1 MKGVYHMASRDE
13 MQQMVQI
20 INKHVRA
27 ITKNGSY
34 DYSIFPNITKRHKE
48 KAIKHYDNDISLHNI
63 LAFIDETVFHG
74 GKQGLVLMADG
85 FYYRGIME
93 KSRFFPY
100 SDVSTIRA
108 KPSKLVDLEIN
119 CYSSSEPYTTPTV
132 LDAGAIRDMLMELIQ
147 FSTSIGIKSKLSA
160 GKVDAKKPK
169 LSERELKSCHAI
181 IHSASVAAGG
191 VGTGLAQLPG
201 SDNIALLPIQVG
213 MIIALGSV
221 FDINIVESTAKGLIR
236 NFSAAIAGRTIS
248 QVLVGWFPGI
258 GNAINTATAAG
269 LTEAIGWMAAKNF
282 SKRREED
289 KLKGRFEG
297 MERGYEEASE
307 EYEAKLKS
315 QAEHFLRQR
324 KIYEQERD
332 EYEQLL
338 DEYEAYITALEIAN
352 SPKIIQYRKKYQ
364 DLCELDA

>member
-1 MKGVYHMASRDE
+1 MASRDE
-13 MQQMVQI
+13 MHQMVQI
-20 INKHVRA
+20 INKYVRT

-34 DYSIFPNITKRHKE
+34 DYSVFPDITQKHKE
-48 KAIKHYDNDISLHNI
+48 KAIKHYDNYISSHNM
-63 LAFIDETVFHG
+63 LAFIDETLFHG

-93 KSRFFPY
+93 KPRFFPY
-100 SDVSTIRA
+100 SDVSAIRV

-119 CYSSSEPYTTPTV
+119 CYSSGFFTTQTV
-132 LDAGAIRDMLMELIQ
+132 LDADAVRDVIMELIQ
-147 FSTSIGIKSKLSA
+147 FSTSIGIKSKLAA

-169 LSERELKSCHAI
+169 LSERELKKCHAI

-201 SDNIALLPIQVG
+201 SDNIALFPIQVG

-221 FDINIVESTAKGLIR
+221 FDINIVESTAKGIIR

-248 QVLVGWFPGI
+248 QVLVGWFPVI
-258 GNAINTATAAG
+258 GNAINTAAAAG
-269 LTEAIGWMAAKNF
+269 LTEAIGWMAVKNF
-282 SKRREED
+282 SKRRKED
-289 KLKGRFEG
+289 KLKGKFEG

-315 QAEHFLRQR
+315 QAEHFLRQK

-332 EYEQLL
+332 EYERLL
-338 DEYEAYITALEIAN
+338 DEYEAYITTLELAN
-352 SPKIIQYRKKYQ
+352 SSKTIQYRKRYQ
-364 DLCELDA
+364 DLCDLDA